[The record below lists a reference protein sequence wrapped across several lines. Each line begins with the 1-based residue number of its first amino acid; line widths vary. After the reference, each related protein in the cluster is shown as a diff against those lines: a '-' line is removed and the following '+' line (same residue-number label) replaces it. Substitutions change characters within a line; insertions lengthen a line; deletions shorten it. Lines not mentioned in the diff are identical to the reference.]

1 MNKNKI
7 SIRKAL
13 CLLALAPAAL
23 LSACTGSF
31 EDINTDP
38 YAAGKDDMSND
49 NYIVSSI
56 LTGMQ
61 GWVIPLDV
69 NTHQFT
75 DIVLGGALGG
85 YTADSNPGLSTRIA
99 IFNPTNDWT
108 RVMLIRVIPEIYTAY
123 NKLKVNSNDEVALAL
138 ASVIRVSAVHRV
150 TDTYGPIPYSQIGAD
165 DALTSPYDSQEQVYN
180 QLFTELNAALEVLR
194 AHSAESIKAT
204 SDKIYS
210 GNLSKWVR
218 YANSLK
224 LRMAMRLVYV
234 IPDQAKTWAEE
245 AVRDGVIES
254 AEESATLASYGSI
267 QVFNPLEEVWNAY
280 ADTRM
285 GATMDAYLNGYSDP
299 RLATYFKPCE
309 DGKYHGVRNGIAAIT
324 KEYYL
329 GMSVPNV
336 DKTTPVRW
344 LMSSEVAFLRA
355 EGAMRGWAMGGDAKT
370 FYNKGIELSF
380 LENGLSAAQAAT
392 YAESEAKPAA
402 FEDASSSTTAYSIGA
417 PSQITVKWNDGADQ
431 EEQLER
437 IITQKW
443 IAMFPNGQEA
453 WSEFR
458 RTGYPKIFSIV
469 HDRSNGTVDVNEQIR
484 RMTFPRSEY
493 SNNRAALNRAIRLL
507 GGPDQG
513 STKLWWDKKNN

>member
-1 MNKNKI
+1 MTKGVFVV
-7 SIRKAL
+7 AL
-13 CLLALAPAAL
+13 SGLMLG
-23 LSACTGSF
+23 SCTSGF
-31 EDINTDP
+31 EGFNTDP
-38 YAAGKDDMSND
+38 DSAQDIDQKTLITTMEMDA
-49 NYIVSSI
+49 
-56 LTGMQ
+56 
-61 GWVIPLDV
+61 VIPCSDEGANAYQRACNLMGDSYSGYMAAISSFDNGGV
-69 NTHQFT
+69 NTTTYALDATDYNNVPFSVAFT
-75 DIVLGGALGG
+75 DVMAAWLTLRYAYEAEQISEDTFAIAEVIKVFALQR
-85 YTADSNPGLSTRIA
+85 A
-99 IFNPTNDWT
+99 
-108 RVMLIRVIPEIYTAY
+108 
-123 NKLKVNSNDEVALAL
+123 
-138 ASVIRVSAVHRV
+138 
-150 TDTYGPIPYSQIGAD
+150 TDIYGPLPVTHFGE
-165 DALTSPYDSQEQVYN
+165 TENPYDSQETVYMS
-180 QLFTELNAALEVLR
+180 LFEDLNAAIAVLT
-194 AHSAESIKAT
+194 EYAT
-204 SDKIYS
+204 NSPDATPLSSVDIIYQGS
-210 GNLSKWVR
+210 YPKWLR
-218 YANSLK
+218 LANSLK

-245 AVRDGVIES
+245 AVRDGVIET
-254 AEESATLASYGSI
+254 AEESALLASYGSI

-285 GATMDAYLNGYSDP
+285 GATMDAYLNGYNDP

-344 LMSSEVAFLRA
+344 LMASEVAFLRA

-458 RTGYPKIFSIV
+458 RTGYPKIFPIV

-493 SNNRAALNRAIRLL
+493 SNNSAALNRAIRLL